1 MANYR
6 NISINFWA
14 DSKVDDEFTPEDKY
28 FYLYLLTNP
37 HTNICGCYEISM
49 KQMERETGYNTD
61 TVKRLIKRMQE
72 SHNVIRY
79 CSETKEVLIL
89 NWYKYNWSKS
99 DNVKKAVVGVT
110 NHIKNDSF
118 KKYVIDR
125 VYIWYG
131 YHIEPSVTDTVTDTV
146 TVTVTDTVTETDT
159 ENRYNIIDESSME
172 CDSFES
178 QHNEKKHTSVD
189 YEAEFEK
196 LWSLYPCKRGKSQV
210 SKKAKKELAK
220 AGFEVVSK
228 AIENY
233 KKEVEDIRQN
243 SFNQQWLNGST
254 FFNGRWKDYV
264 TANEPTFPDGRREV
278 EYEDGS
284 KIIYFPNG
292 KVLDVDPYG
301 LSHELLPHEI
311 EELKEGRYK

>member
-1 MANYR
+1 
-6 NISINFWA
+6 
-14 DSKVDDEFTPEDKY
+14 
-28 FYLYLLTNP
+28 
-37 HTNICGCYEISM
+37 M
-49 KQMERETGYNTD
+49 K
-61 TVKRLIKRMQE
+61 
-72 SHNVIRY
+72 
-79 CSETKEVLIL
+79 
-89 NWYKYNWSKS
+89 
-99 DNVKKAVVGVT
+99 
-110 NHIKNDSF
+110 
-118 KKYVIDR
+118 
-125 VYIWYG
+125 
-131 YHIEPSVTDTVTDTV
+131 
-146 TVTVTDTVTETDT
+146 
-159 ENRYNIIDESSME
+159 

-210 SKKAKKELAK
+210 SKKAMKELVK
-220 AGFEVVSK
+220 AGFDVVSK

>member
-1 MANYR
+1 MKHFFEIDLAKELGIHAAILLENIGYWIKQNEANEKNFYDGEYWTYNSR
-6 NISINFWA
+6 RAYKELFPYMSERQINTAF
-14 DSKVDDEFTPEDKY
+14 SKLIDGGYIITGNYNKLAYDRTLWY
-28 FYLYLLTNP
+28 ALTQKGKCIL
-37 HTNICGCYEISM
+37 HFDI
-49 KQMERETGYNTD
+49 ME
-61 TVKRLIKRMQE
+61 
-72 SHNVIRY
+72 
-79 CSETKEVLIL
+79 
-89 NWYKYNWSKS
+89 S
-99 DNVKKAVVGVT
+99 DNMSNGECQNGEPIPDIKPDITQKEKT
-110 NHIKNDSF
+110 NN
-118 KKYVIDR
+118 
-125 VYIWYG
+125 
-131 YHIEPSVTDTVTDTV
+131 
-146 TVTVTDTVTETDT
+146 
-159 ENRYNIIDESSME
+159 NI
-172 CDSFES
+172 
-178 QHNEKKHTSVD
+178 D

-196 LWSLYPCKRGKSQV
+196 LWTLYPCKRGKSQV
-210 SKKAKKELAK
+210 SKKAMKELAK
-220 AGFEVVSK
+220 AGFDVVSK

-264 TANEPTFPDGRREV
+264 TANEPTFPDGRKEV